1 MTTWNTVM
9 PIHNLCVFR
18 HFVLLCFDFYF
29 PLLIG
34 SIDDITIL
42 NPQMNRLTQKRQESK
57 WENNKLRTKWH
68 VRGKKC
74 HIDRLYVSLVDRN
87 VKINSDSKWNY
98 TCHFIFGSYRMMGA
112 FIKNIT
118 HLTANHCYCFR
129 LISHVSAQNLC
140 TLPAERTV
148 VYTLH
153 HIICMAYVWLM
164 PSDFVE
170 FGAETNRSKNP
181 KAQLHNRKFVIVI
194 YAVTERTHTMCSVIQ
209 QQQSQRQFL
218 DQWKKYIGIW
228 TIRFNW
234 FIRVC
239 VIFQVFGKLSINHKR
254 ITVIISWNS
263 DTS

>member
-42 NPQMNRLTQKRQESK
+42 NPEMNRLTQKRQESK

-194 YAVTERTHTMCSVIQ
+194 YAVTERTHTMWSVIQ

-218 DQWKKYIGIW
+218 DQWKNILAYGQSDL
-228 TIRFNW
+228 TDSF
-234 FIRVC
+234 
-239 VIFQVFGKLSINHKR
+239 VFVLFFKFLANCR
-254 ITVIISWNS
+254 
-263 DTS
+263 